1 MHLKCKTLFTIR
13 ERQEKIIDIRRN
25 IKESIVVILCAME
38 ELGISLE
45 NVENEARMR
54 TIIQLAGTQDD
65 DALTDVSKHLFTFC
79 NSLF

>member
-1 MHLKCKTLFTIR
+1 MYNTFLHRR

-45 NVENEARMR
+45 NDENEARMR

-65 DALTDVSKHLFTFC
+65 DALTDVSKHLFMFC